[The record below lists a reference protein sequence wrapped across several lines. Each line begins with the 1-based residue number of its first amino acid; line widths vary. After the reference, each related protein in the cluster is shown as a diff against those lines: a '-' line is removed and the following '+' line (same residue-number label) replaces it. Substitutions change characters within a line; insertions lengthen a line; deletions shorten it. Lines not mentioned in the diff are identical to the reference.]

1 MALLIPVP
9 QQSQLFSRLL
19 VLLIP
24 VLRQLIVVF
33 RCPRLHVA
41 EEGHAARERHPRGH
55 ARSVAAPPGRQH
67 RALSDPDRPTPPRTC
82 HRIRCP
88 PHPPPRLRNQPT
100 NRLADQVARARP
112 NRQSPRGGALLGLGP
127 PPRTRAAL
135 DGCFSACRPALP
147 ADVRA
152 QPSSPRTPSPGG
164 RPRGPAPR
172 PGQQRGC
179 PSDRTA
185 GGGPRGDAA

>member
-67 RALSDPDRPTPPRTC
+67 YALSGPGPADTPADLPSNPASPTCGVGRVLLHGRPALSRGRAPDRPLRM
-82 HRIRCP
+82 I
-88 PHPPPRLRNQPT
+88 PPP
-100 NRLADQVARARP
+100 AD
-112 NRQSPRGGALLGLGP
+112 
-127 PPRTRAAL
+127 
-135 DGCFSACRPALP
+135 D
-147 ADVRA
+147 
-152 QPSSPRTPSPGG
+152 
-164 RPRGPAPR
+164 PRGPAPR

-179 PSDRTA
+179 PSGRPA
-185 GGGPRGDAA
+185 GGGSRGDAA